1 MVKHSSALPPRQW
14 MTAAQSHF
22 NDPDARPGY
31 FDARSALGARDR
43 ALMAQL
49 EKEAAKAATYPAE
62 TPAETVKSSAY
73 RAEFVEHDLT
83 GTRVGRRVMYSQ
95 DGTKIADEDV
105 DVTWRHEAG
114 LATKGELETWAAR
127 TRKGGAFAAA
137 SVPADSDRAYTVYEQ
152 QNRLGNYPSAT
163 FKGTTSGGD
172 NPFAL
177 SNRWSKQTVESGK
190 TEEACD
196 YSATMR
202 GIR

>member
-1 MVKHSSALPPRQW
+1 
-14 MTAAQSHF
+14 
-22 NDPDARPGY
+22 
-31 FDARSALGARDR
+31 
-43 ALMAQL
+43 
-49 EKEAAKAATYPAE
+49 
-62 TPAETVKSSAY
+62 
-73 RAEFVEHDLT
+73 
-83 GTRVGRRVMYSQ
+83 MYSQ
-95 DGTKIADEDV
+95 DGTEIADEDV

-127 TRKGGAFAAA
+127 TRKGGAFAGA

-163 FKGTTSGGD
+163 FKGTTSGGT